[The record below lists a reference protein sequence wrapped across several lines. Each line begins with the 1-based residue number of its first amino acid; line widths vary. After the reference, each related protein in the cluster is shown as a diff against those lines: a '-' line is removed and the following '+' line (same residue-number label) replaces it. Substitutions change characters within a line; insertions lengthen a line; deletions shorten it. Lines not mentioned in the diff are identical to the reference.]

1 MEAQEIQ
8 ELKEATDR
16 LAIHELIARY
26 AWTFDEGDVEGFV
39 NLFTEDGIFE
49 SNIFIGKSIKGRE
62 TVRAFCQYMQQVFA
76 KTKIQIRHRLT
87 NIVIDSL
94 GGGKAKA
101 RYYLLDVMSN
111 PDDPTK
117 TPYGGVVP
125 FHATQGVY
133 KSEMVKVN
141 GKWLFSRVNVI
152 SDNGTKVEYEI

>member
-8 ELKEATDR
+8 ELKEVTDR

-26 AWTFDEGDVEGFV
+26 AWTYDEGDVEGFV
-39 NLFTEDGIFE
+39 NLFTEDGVFE
-49 SNIFIGKSIKGRE
+49 SNIFIGKPVKGRE
-62 TVRAFCQYMQQVFA
+62 TVRAFCRYMQQVIA
-76 KTKIQIRHRLT
+76 ATKMQIRHRLT
-87 NIVIDSL
+87 NIVIDSI

-111 PDDPTK
+111 PDDPNK
-117 TPYGGVVP
+117 TPLGSVVP
-125 FHATQGVY
+125 SHATQGIY

-152 SDNGTKVEYEI
+152 SENGAKFEYEI